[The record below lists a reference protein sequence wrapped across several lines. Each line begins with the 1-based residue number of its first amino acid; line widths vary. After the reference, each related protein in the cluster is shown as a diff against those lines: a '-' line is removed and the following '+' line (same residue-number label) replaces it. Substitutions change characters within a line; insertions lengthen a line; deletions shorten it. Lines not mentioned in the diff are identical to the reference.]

1 MSIKLKTALF
11 DENGKRISEYYEFIW
26 KYSDGTIKVMKNW
39 KEYWNKINKDG
50 TLFCKKFYRS
60 EHERKD
66 YLDFGHYYAIKVTLE
81 DESQN
86 LITRDGTLILKRKDY
101 IVLGNM
107 KSYYALVQKNG
118 KYNIVDRTG
127 RVISKMW
134 FNAISFDDHEVMDM
148 WKVELP
154 NGKYNLLKRDG
165 TLLLKKSVTYNEIK
179 DALNK

>member
-60 EHERKD
+60 EHLRSD

-81 DESQN
+81 DDSQN
-86 LITRDGTLILKRKDY
+86 LITRNGELILKRSDY
-101 IVLGNM
+101 TVIGNM
-107 KSYYALVQKNG
+107 KSHYALVRKNG

-127 RVISKMW
+127 RLISKVW
-134 FNAISFDDHEVMDM
+134 FNAISFDDQDVMDV
-148 WKVELP
+148 WKVELS

-165 TLLLKKSVTYNEIK
+165 TFVLKRSVKYSKLKE
-179 DALNK
+179 ALK